1 MMSWKD
7 AIISVLKESGR
18 RMSVAELTQQILDKE
33 LRPRT
38 PTPERTCSTEAGN
51 LVRNAEPEPGFG
63 RTVVER
69 HGDDNYYEY
78 EYVGLAC
85 DFDDDLRIRW
95 EEGMVEFLMRF
106 GDNWRSAR
114 LSAIK
119 IEYIE
124 QFMHCLE
131 EYQRVRNKSQ

>member
-33 LRPRT
+33 LRQPT

-51 LVRNAEPEPGFG
+51 LVRNALPEPGFG

-106 GDNWRSAR
+106 GDSWRSAR